1 MKKDDPAF
9 LKLTPLFHQPLPF
22 FEKNGTPPP
31 SPAPPSFVRKFRK
44 LKPRFYKKGGSNYV
58 YWVGIKRF
66 AIAKCD
72 LFVHYRDDKRNLI
85 LLFLR

>member
-9 LKLTPLFHQPLPF
+9 LKLTPLFHQPLHF

-31 SPAPPSFVRKFRK
+31 TPAPPSFVWKFRK